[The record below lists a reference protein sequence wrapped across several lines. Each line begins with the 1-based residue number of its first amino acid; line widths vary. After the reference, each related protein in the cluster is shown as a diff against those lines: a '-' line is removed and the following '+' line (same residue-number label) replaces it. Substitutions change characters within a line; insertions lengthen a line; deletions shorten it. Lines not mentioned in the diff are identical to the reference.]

1 MSCVRECVSVCLCE
15 CEEKEEAG
23 DAQMLKILM
32 CTPRQPD
39 TQAASQRDKDKVKG
53 AGGETGGLS
62 VDLAS
67 GQSRRAG
74 RQSNG
79 QVQQPN
85 RQKEEKCLRRTTA
98 RLSKATHSY

>member
-1 MSCVRECVSVCLCE
+1 MLMHSTQNSDVHTKTARHKRQVRGET
-15 CEEKEEAG
+15 
-23 DAQMLKILM
+23 KI
-32 CTPRQPD
+32 
-39 TQAASQRDKDKVKG
+39 KVKG

-62 VDLAS
+62 LDLAS
-67 GQSRRAG
+67 GQSRCAG